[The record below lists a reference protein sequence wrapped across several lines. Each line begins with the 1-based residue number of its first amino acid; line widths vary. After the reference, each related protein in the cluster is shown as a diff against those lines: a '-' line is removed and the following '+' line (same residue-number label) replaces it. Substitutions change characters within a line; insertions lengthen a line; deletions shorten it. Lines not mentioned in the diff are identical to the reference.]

1 MRYIHTYLIPV
12 IVNQALMPTIFKKAA
27 IYIKFVLPSLILT
40 LFTCALGYFS
50 LQNLRVGEQALER
63 VYRERV
69 VPLKLLKTIS
79 DDYAVFIIDAVNK
92 GNAGLLTSPQVEQ
105 GLAEAKARIA
115 QNWADYRATSLT
127 AEESRVVDELSG
139 LYKAADQKIDELT
152 EFLKAR
158 PNLQPG
164 ELSGFDGPMY
174 PVIDPVT
181 AKITELCDLQLR
193 IAKEQYESATVE
205 NRKSAKRGI
214 LLLVLGV
221 ATGVGLSI
229 VVSVG
234 AARLL
239 RNIRE
244 ASHELEAITQ
254 EAEAGARELA
264 NSSQVLATGTSSQA
278 AAIEETSAS
287 IQEISGMSGQNL
299 NAAEQAKDIS
309 GKTRV
314 AAERGAEKI
323 TSLSSAIGAIETSS
337 AGIAKIARAVEELA
351 FQTNLLALNAAVEA
365 ARAGAA
371 GAGFAV
377 VADEVRSLAHRSSE
391 AAKESA
397 KLIQNSIQSGK
408 EGKRISDEVS
418 TSFADILE
426 QARGVDNLVSGIAS
440 SSAEQNRGVNQV
452 GEAMAQIDRTTQSN
466 AATAEQT
473 SAAAEELQGQTARLR
488 IVITRLTSLV
498 DPGAPNR

>member
-1 MRYIHTYLIPV
+1 MLTLLRRAAVYL
-12 IVNQALMPTIFKKAA
+12 
-27 IYIKFVLPSLILT
+27 KFLLPSLILT

-50 LQNLRVGEQALER
+50 LQNIRQGERSLER

-92 GNAGLLTSPQVEQ
+92 GNAGLLTSTEARQ
-105 GLAEAKARIA
+105 GLEEAQARITR
-115 QNWADYRATSLT
+115 NWAEYKAMPLT
-127 AEESRVVDELSG
+127 AEEARAVEELAG
-139 LYKAADQKIDELT
+139 LYQKADSKIGELL
-152 EFLKAR
+152 EFLKQR
-158 PNLQPG
+158 PNLSPG
-164 ELSGFDGPMY
+164 DLAGFDGPLY

-193 IAKEQYESATVE
+193 IAKEQYEAASAE
-205 NRKSAKRGI
+205 NRKASKRGI
-214 LLLVLGV
+214 LLLLAGV

-229 VVSVG
+229 VVAFGS
-234 AARLL
+234 ARLL

-244 ASHELEAITQ
+244 AAHELEAITR
-254 EAEAGARELA
+254 EAEAGAKELA
-264 NSSQVLATGTSSQA
+264 NSSQALATGTSSQA

-287 IQEISGMSGQNL
+287 VQEISSMSGQNL
-299 NAAEQAKDIS
+299 NAAAQARDIS

-314 AAERGAEKI
+314 AAEAGAQKV
-323 TSLSSAIGAIETSS
+323 SRLGAAIGAIETSS
-337 AGIAKIARAVEELA
+337 AGIAQIARSVEELA
-351 FQTNLLALNAAVEA
+351 FQTNILALNAAVEA

-397 KLIQNSIQSGK
+397 KLIQDSIQRGR

-418 TSFADILE
+418 ISFSEILE
-426 QARGVDNLVSGIAS
+426 QARGVDTLVSGIAAS
-440 SSAEQNRGVNQV
+440 SDEQNKGINQV
-452 GEAMAQIDRTTQSN
+452 SEAIAQIDGTTQNN
-466 AATAEQT
+466 AATAEET
-473 SAAAEELQGQTARLR
+473 SAAAEELQAQTERLRVVIARLAE
-488 IVITRLTSLV
+488 LV
-498 DPGAPNR
+498 EERRT